1 MLTPQEHF
9 QTLIFYAESLYNERQ
24 YREAEG
30 IFRQALNAKKLST
43 KSKGSNK
50 SEPHDPHSETEI
62 KYKIAKCLVEN
73 KHLRDAISTLQSIT
87 MKQRTPK
94 VNMLLGRLLHNS
106 GNDRTAVGAYK
117 EVLKECP
124 LAFEA
129 IEGLITIGVKG
140 IDVNTLIVDA
150 SGSLQCSDWLS
161 CWIKAHAHIQ
171 ARKYSEAIQTLRAL
185 ETNTFLKN
193 YHQLLVLIGECYYHN
208 GQYDNAYSYLSR
220 AHNLCPYMKN
230 GIQILAILLSKRN
243 KINDLEKMI
252 APTSSFPY
260 EYTSE
265 SWFVMAQYL
274 FATGKY
280 DKAVY
285 FVQKSC
291 FLNPKNVEALI
302 LKARILLQLKKHNE
316 AISHL
321 QFAQQFAPYRYEV
334 HKGLVETLLSMEKL
348 REAGSQATK
357 ALRQLGESP
366 RLLVLCARTYLKDI
380 MAKNKAKPMLIRALE
395 LNEYYLPAVFL
406 LCELYQEDNET
417 GEAIKLL
424 KKQVAVQP
432 NCRLHSMLGDFLGFE
447 KDQTGAL
454 EHYTHAL
461 K

>member
-9 QTLIFYAESLYNERQ
+9 LVLIYYAESLYNERL
-24 YREAEG
+24 YREAEL
-30 IFRQALNAKKLST
+30 IFRQALNAKKLWT
-43 KSKGSNK
+43 KTKGSNK
-50 SEPHDPHSETEI
+50 VEPHDPHSETEI
-62 KYKIAKCLVEN
+62 KFKIAKCCVEN
-73 KHLRDAISTLQSIT
+73 KHMRDAVSTLQSIT

-140 IDVNTLIVDA
+140 IDVNTLILDA
-150 SGSLQCSDWLS
+150 SSSPQCSDWLS
-161 CWIKAHAHIQ
+161 NWIKAHAHIQ
-171 ARKYSEAIQTLRAL
+171 SRKYSEAIQTLRAL
-185 ETNTFLKN
+185 ETNTALKN
-193 YHQLLVLIGECYYHN
+193 YHQLLVLIGECYYHD
-208 GQYDNAYSYLSR
+208 GEYDNAYTYLSR

-230 GIQILAILLSKRN
+230 GIQILAILLAKRN

-274 FATGKY
+274 FANQKY

-380 MAKNKAKPMLIRALE
+380 MAKNKAKPLLIRALE

-406 LCELYQEDNET
+406 LCELYQEDNEAA
-417 GEAIKLL
+417 EAIKLL

-432 NCRLHSMLGDFLGFE
+432 NCRLHSMLGDFLSYE